1 MRIKTQVAMV
11 MNLDKCIGCHTCSV
25 TCKNTWTNRPGTEY
39 MWYNN
44 VETRP
49 GPGYPKE
56 WEETG
61 KYKGGWVL
69 RGGKLALRAGG
80 PITKLANIF
89 TTRTWPIWTTSMNL
103 GPMITTICCTAQRAS
118 ISRSGGRCR

>member
-1 MRIKTQVAMV
+1 MRIKAQVAMV
-11 MNLDKCIGCHTCSV
+11 MNLDKCIGCYTCSV

-49 GPGYPKE
+49 GPGYPRE
-56 WEETG
+56 WEDLR
-61 KYKGGWVL
+61 KFKGGWVL
-69 RGGKLALRAGG
+69 RNGKLALRAGG

-89 TTRTWPIWTTSMNL
+89 YNPNMASLDSFYEPWTYD
-103 GPMITTICCTAQRAS
+103 
-118 ISRSGGRCR
+118 